1 MENKIYTIDRT
12 KVLKPAQELKV
23 EVNVSK
29 KKRKVYQDRLDKLY
43 RNTFVSNGQLLS
55 ECSPRIVLTKSKG
68 VKNEQK
74 N

>member
-1 MENKIYTIDRT
+1 MEIKSTQWTT
-12 KVLKPAQELKV
+12 KVPGPAQEFKV

-43 RNTFVSNGQLLS
+43 RNTFVSDGKLLS

-68 VKNEQK
+68 VKNDK
-74 N
+74 